1 MYINKR
7 QNRQCD
13 EIMSIQ
19 NKIIIYSVEYPNPD
33 TQKWEVEKIPDL
45 PFSDEEYK
53 TFLKGYT
60 PDWDCRY
67 APFQFVDWLYIT
79 RSGFWVKKF
88 KYEKQ
93 NDGFYHVTQH
103 FTTEKERGRNL
114 LMEILCEG
122 YFRPSLFEVAQRTGL
137 LNV

>member
-1 MYINKR
+1 MNK
-7 QNRQCD
+7 Q
-13 EIMSIQ
+13 S
-19 NKIIIYSVEYPNPD
+19 KTIIYNVEYPNPD
-33 TQKWEVEKIPDL
+33 TLNWELEKIPDL
-45 PFSDEEYK
+45 PLSEEEYK
-53 TFLKGYT
+53 TFLIGYA

-67 APFQFVDWLYIT
+67 TPIQFNDWIYIT

-93 NDGFYHVTQH
+93 NDGQYHVSIH

-114 LMEILCEG
+114 LIEILSQG
-122 YFRPSLFEVAQRTGL
+122 YFQPSLFKAVQRSGI